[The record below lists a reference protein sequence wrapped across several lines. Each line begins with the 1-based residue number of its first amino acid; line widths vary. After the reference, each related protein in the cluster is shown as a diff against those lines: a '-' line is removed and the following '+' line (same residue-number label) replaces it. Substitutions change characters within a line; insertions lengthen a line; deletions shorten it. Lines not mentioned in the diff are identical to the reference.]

1 MYGALEF
8 VRKNRIVRSPVSGY
22 ASHMDETITDRG
34 QIHADLVAL
43 LVVSIWG
50 MSFAFQKVALEQFDA
65 RAFMCLRYLG
75 MLGLSWGVLLQHRW
89 KTGEAARVT
98 KNDLPGLALAGAL
111 GYTFYIPLSTFGLS
125 YTTAFSNALLIA
137 VAPLFTIA
145 LLRALRLEP
154 IGWGQYAGMLVA
166 LVGVTVFVLP
176 ALRLGTGRS
185 GLGDLLSL
193 AGAAFFAGYS
203 VASKPL
209 LSRYRLPAMMAYTLT
224 IGTVPVVL
232 PLLPWLFRQRWDVI
246 TAGGWAAFA
255 WTVVVPVYVAWT
267 LWNWTIGRVGVA
279 RASVFM
285 YLVPVVGGITSWIL
299 FGEGFGPLKVAGA
312 GLVLAGLAVAR
323 RPVSPR
329 QPAPA
334 RPAVTRYAQS

>member
-1 MYGALEF
+1 M
-8 VRKNRIVRSPVSGY
+8 NRIVSLPVSGY
-22 ASHMDETITDRG
+22 ASRMAQTFMLRRRLNP
-34 QIHADLVAL
+34 DLVAL
-43 LVVSIWG
+43 LVVSVWG

-65 RAFMCLRYLG
+65 RTFLCLRYLG
-75 MLGLSWGVLLQHRW
+75 MLALSWGVLLHYRW
-89 KTGEAARVT
+89 RSGEAIGIV
-98 KNDLPGLALAGAL
+98 KSDLPGLALAGVL
-111 GYTFYIPLSTFGLS
+111 GYTCYIPLSTFGLS
-125 YTTAFSNALLIA
+125 YTTAFSNALLIG

-154 IGWGQYAGMLVA
+154 VGRGQYAGMLVA

-176 ALRLGTGRS
+176 ALRPGMGQN
-185 GLGDLLSL
+185 GIGDLLSL

-232 PLLPWLFRQRWDVI
+232 PLLPWLFGRRWDVI
-246 TAGGWAAFA
+246 TTGGWVAFA
-255 WTVVVPVYVAWT
+255 WTVIVPVYVAWT

-285 YLVPVVGGITSWIL
+285 YLVPVVGGVTSWIL
-299 FGEGFGPLKVAGA
+299 FGEGFGPLKIIGA
-312 GLVLAGLAVAR
+312 ALVLAGLAVAR
-323 RPVSPR
+323 RPA
-329 QPAPA
+329 APYRAAAA
-334 RPAVTRYAQS
+334 RPLVPRYAER

>member
-1 MYGALEF
+1 
-8 VRKNRIVRSPVSGY
+8 VDP
-22 ASHMDETITDRG
+22 TTTRG
-34 QIHADLVAL
+34 QRVNADLVAL

-50 MSFAFQKVALEQFDA
+50 MSFAFQKVALEQFSA
-65 RAFMCLRYLG
+65 PTFMCLRYLA
-75 MLGLSWGVLLQHRW
+75 MLALSWGVLLHHRW
-89 KTGEAARVT
+89 KTGEAIGAR
-98 KNDLPGLALAGAL
+98 KRDLPGLTIAGML

-125 YTTAFSNALLIA
+125 YTTPFSNALLIGL
-137 VAPLFTIA
+137 APLFAIA
-145 LLRALRLEP
+145 LLRTLGIES
-154 IGWGQYAGMLVA
+154 IGRGQYAGMLLA

-176 ALRLGTGRS
+176 ALRSRTGQN
-185 GLGDLLSL
+185 GVGDLLSL

-232 PLLPWLFRQRWDVI
+232 PLLPWLFGRRWDVI

-255 WTVVVPVYVAWT
+255 WTVIVPVYVAWT

-299 FGEGFGPLKVAGA
+299 FGEGFGPLKITGA
-312 GLVLAGLAVAR
+312 ALVLVGLAVAR
-323 RPVSPR
+323 RL
-329 QPAPA
+329 ATPA
-334 RPAVTRYAQS
+334 RPPRSAGLLRITPNADGLRPTAVSWRS